1 MVESQA
7 NNFRFAGAPI
17 SGFARTRKILVVDD
31 EPGMLKF
38 IEACLRAAG
47 FEHLIFAHNGSEVP
61 SIAIQER
68 PQLIIMDVMM
78 PKGNGIRALRLLQNS
93 EKTAAIPVILTS
105 GFDVQTL
112 GDCVRERA
120 RYLVRKP
127 FTPERMLSH
136 VENLLTE

>member
-1 MVESQA
+1 MVELQDS
-7 NNFRFAGAPI
+7 NFRFAGATT
-17 SGFARTRKILVVDD
+17 SAFARTRKILVVDD

-38 IEACLRAAG
+38 IEASLRAAG
-47 FEHLIFAHNGSEVP
+47 YEHLIFAQNGSDVP
-61 SIAIQER
+61 TLAIQER

-78 PKGNGIRALRLLQNS
+78 PQGNGIRALRLLQNS

-127 FTPERMLSH
+127 FTPERMISH
-136 VENLLTE
+136 VENLLAE